1 MPTPL
6 YTPRVNNNDDT
17 VRLVKVLVA
26 PGAAVRAGDIVAE
39 VETDKANFT
48 VEAEQDGYVLTV
60 EQALNETIDVG
71 SVLLWIGSTPDET
84 PPTRDTARS
93 AASAPPAAAEPTLKA
108 AQLLAKH
115 GLSALDVPASGER
128 LSVRDVEAYLASRQG
143 ATATVAPAI
152 AVAGSSA
159 AASSR
164 TPASAPAAPGVV
176 RALTPEERGMLRT
189 VLWQRDEAV
198 PGYVELQY
206 DAAPWE
212 QAAAQYQKAE
222 RLLLN
227 PLLALMAY
235 RLARVTAER
244 ERLNAT
250 IVGDALHVYSTVNV
264 GFTVQSD
271 RTLYLAVVQNA
282 AALSC
287 REFVARL
294 GDLQRSAL
302 GHKLRS
308 ADLTGATVSFSS
320 MARWNVSRH
329 VPVLPPHTALI
340 VAHAAAANG
349 VATLGAT
356 YDHRVLTGFDA
367 LAAIREVSVPEGLS

>member
-1 MPTPL
+1 VT
-6 YTPRVNNNDDT
+6 
-17 VRLVKVLVA
+17 
-26 PGAAVRAGDIVAE
+26 
-39 VETDKANFT
+39 
-48 VEAEQDGYVLTV
+48 
-60 EQALNETIDVG
+60 
-71 SVLLWIGSTPDET
+71 
-84 PPTRDTARS
+84 
-93 AASAPPAAAEPTLKA
+93 
-108 AQLLAKH
+108 
-115 GLSALDVPASGER
+115 
-128 LSVRDVEAYLASRQG
+128 DVEIYLASRD
-143 ATATVAPAI
+143 A
-152 AVAGSSA
+152 AG
-159 AASSR
+159 
-164 TPASAPAAPGVV
+164 APAATTAATAAPAAQTPSRTSASAAIAPGVI

-189 VLWQRDEAV
+189 VVWQRDEAV

-206 DAAPWE
+206 DTAPWE
-212 QAAAQYQKAE
+212 KAAADFQKAE

-287 REFVARL
+287 REFVSRL

-302 GHKLRS
+302 GHKLRA

-340 VAHAAAANG
+340 VAHAAPANG
-349 VATLGAT
+349 VGTLGAT

-367 LAAIREVSVPEGLS
+367 LAAIRDVSVPEGLA

>member
-48 VEAEQDGYVLTV
+48 VEAEQDGYVLAI

-71 SVLLWIGSTPDET
+71 SVLLWIGATPGE
-84 PPTRDTARS
+84 AV
-93 AASAPPAAAEPTLKA
+93 PAAAGAGAPAAAAPATAAPTLKA

-115 GLSALDVPASGER
+115 GLSASQVPASGDR
-128 LSVRDVEAYLASRQG
+128 LSVRDVELFLANR
-143 ATATVAPAI
+143 AAPAD
-152 AVAGSSA
+152 AAAPAAAPG
-159 AASSR
+159 AASSAPDR
-164 TPASAPAAPGVV
+164 AATAGPSAPGLV

-189 VLWQRDEAV
+189 VLWQRDHAV
-198 PGYVELQY
+198 TGYVELQY

-212 QAAAQYQKAE
+212 RLAAEYQKSE
-222 RLLLN
+222 RLLLS
-227 PLLALMAY
+227 PLLSLMAY
-235 RLARVTAER
+235 RLVRVAAER

-250 IVGDALHVYSTVNV
+250 IVDDALHVYSTVNL
-264 GFTVQSD
+264 GFTIQSD

-282 AALSC
+282 AALSG
-287 REFVARL
+287 RDFVSRL

-329 VPVLPPHTALI
+329 VPVLPPFTSLI
-340 VAHAAAANG
+340 VAHAATSNG
-349 VATLGAT
+349 VGTLGAT

-367 LAAIREVSVPEGLS
+367 LAALRDVSVPEELS

>member
-26 PGAAVRAGDIVAE
+26 PGAAVRAGDVVAE

-48 VEAEQDGYVLTV
+48 VEAEQDGYVLSV

-71 SVLLWIGSTPDET
+71 SVLLWIGATPDEALPSREPAPVT
-84 PPTRDTARS
+84 S
-93 AASAPPAAAEPTLKA
+93 AAARGPAEPTLKA

-115 GLSALDVPASGER
+115 GLSAADVPASGDR
-128 LSVRDVEAYLASRQG
+128 LSVRDVEAYLASRGDGG
-143 ATATVAPAI
+143 AAPAPSL
-152 AVAGSSA
+152 SS
-159 AASSR
+159 S
-164 TPASAPAAPGVV
+164 PASRGSVSAPSAPGVT

-189 VLWQRDEAV
+189 VIWQRDEAV

-212 QAAAQYQKAE
+212 QAAAEYQKSE

-235 RLARVTAER
+235 RLVRVTAER

-250 IVGDALHVYSTVNV
+250 IAGDALHVYSTVNL

-282 AALSC
+282 AALPA
-287 REFVARL
+287 REFVSRL

-340 VAHAAAANG
+340 VAHAATVNG
-349 VATLGAT
+349 VGTLGAT

-367 LAAIREVSVPEGLS
+367 LAAIREVSVPEGLT

>member
-48 VEAEQDGYVLTV
+48 VEAEQDGYVLAI

-71 SVLLWIGSTPDET
+71 SVLLWIGATPGEAV
-84 PPTRDTARS
+84 PSSHAGQPT
-93 AASAPPAAAEPTLKA
+93 APAPAAATPTLKA
-108 AQLLAKH
+108 AQLLVKH
-115 GLSALDVPASGER
+115 GLSASQVPASGDR
-128 LSVRDVEAYLASRQG
+128 LSVRDIELYLASRTG
-143 ATATVAPAI
+143 PPDGT
-152 AVAGSSA
+152 SA
-159 AASSR
+159 AAA
-164 TPASAPAAPGVV
+164 PAVAAPTSPDRPAGGPSAPGLV

-189 VLWQRDEAV
+189 VLWQRDHAV
-198 PGYVELQY
+198 TGYVELQY

-212 QAAAQYQKAE
+212 RLAAEYQKSE
-222 RLLLN
+222 RLLVS
-227 PLLALMAY
+227 PLLSLMAF
-235 RLARVTAER
+235 RLVRVAAER

-250 IVGDALHVYSTVNV
+250 IVDDALHVYSTVNL
-264 GFTVQSD
+264 GFTIQSD

-282 AALSC
+282 AAMSG
-287 REFVARL
+287 REFVSRL
-294 GDLQRSAL
+294 GDLQRGAL

-308 ADLTGATVSFSS
+308 ADLTGATISFSS
-320 MARWNVSRH
+320 MSRWNVSRH
-329 VPVLPPHTALI
+329 VPVLPPFTSLI
-340 VAHAAAANG
+340 VAHAATVNG
-349 VATLGAT
+349 VGTLGAT

-367 LAAIREVSVPEGLS
+367 LAAVREVSVPEGLS

>member
-26 PGAAVRAGDIVAE
+26 PGAAVRTGDIVAE

-48 VEAEQDGYVLTV
+48 VEAEQDGYVLSI

-71 SVLLWIGSTPDET
+71 SVLLWIGATPDERL
-84 PPTRDTARS
+84 PERDA
-93 AASAPPAAAEPTLKA
+93 AASAPPRVSAEPTLKA

-115 GLSALDVPASGER
+115 GLSASEVPASGER
-128 LSVRDVEAYLASRQG
+128 LSVRDVEAYLASR
-143 ATATVAPAI
+143 TEPA
-152 AVAGSSA
+152 AVASPNPA
-159 AASSR
+159 APSPSRAS
-164 TPASAPAAPGVV
+164 ASAPAAPGVV
-176 RALTPEERGMLRT
+176 RSLTPEERGMLRT
-189 VLWQRDEAV
+189 VVWQRDEAV

-206 DAAPWE
+206 DATAWE
-212 QAAAQYQKAE
+212 QAAAEYQKSE
-222 RLLLN
+222 RLLLS

-235 RLARVTAER
+235 RLVRVTAER

-250 IVGDALHVYSTVNV
+250 IAGDALHVYSTVNL

-287 REFVARL
+287 REFVSRL

-340 VAHAAAANG
+340 VAHAATLNG
-349 VATLGAT
+349 VGTLGAT

-367 LAAIREVSVPEGLS
+367 LAAIREVSLPEGLT